1 MVLWILWSYIICLS
15 IDNLIQNQ
23 LQLLKHYGVMNMKQ
37 KIEEVIQHVQK
48 SEKVSE
54 ENKPLILE
62 KLEEWREEEDAIND
76 FAVRFE
82 NWWMEMEPIFAELGW
97 I

>member
-1 MVLWILWSYIICLS
+1 MI
-15 IDNLIQNQ
+15 
-23 LQLLKHYGVMNMKQ
+23 KE
-37 KIEEVIQHVQK
+37 KIEEVIEYVQT

-54 ENKPLILE
+54 ESKPLILE
-62 KLEEWREEEDAIND
+62 KLEEWREEDEAIND
-76 FAVRFE
+76 ISVRFQ

>member
-1 MVLWILWSYIICLS
+1 
-15 IDNLIQNQ
+15 
-23 LQLLKHYGVMNMKQ
+23 MKE

-62 KLEEWREEEDAIND
+62 KLEEWREEDEAIND
-76 FAVRFE
+76 ISVRFQ

>member
-1 MVLWILWSYIICLS
+1 
-15 IDNLIQNQ
+15 
-23 LQLLKHYGVMNMKQ
+23 MKN
-37 KIEEVIQHVQK
+37 KIEEVIRHVER
-48 SEKVSE
+48 SEKVSA

-62 KLEEWREEEDAIND
+62 KLKEWREEDAAISD
-76 FAVRFE
+76 VALRFE

>member
-1 MVLWILWSYIICLS
+1 
-15 IDNLIQNQ
+15 
-23 LQLLKHYGVMNMKQ
+23 MKE

-54 ENKPLILE
+54 EDKPLILE
-62 KLEEWREEEDAIND
+62 KLEEWREEDEAITD
-76 FAVRFE
+76 ISVRFQ
-82 NWWMEMEPIFAELGW
+82 NWWIEMEPIFAELGW

>member
-1 MVLWILWSYIICLS
+1 
-15 IDNLIQNQ
+15 
-23 LQLLKHYGVMNMKQ
+23 MKE

-48 SEKVSE
+48 SEKIAE

-62 KLEEWREEEDAIND
+62 KLEEWREEDEAISD
-76 FAVRFE
+76 ISVRFQ

>member
-1 MVLWILWSYIICLS
+1 
-15 IDNLIQNQ
+15 
-23 LQLLKHYGVMNMKQ
+23 MKD
-37 KIEEVIQHVQK
+37 KIEEVIKQVEG
-48 SEKVSE
+48 SEKIAA

-62 KLEEWREEEDAIND
+62 KLDEWKNEEKVVND
-76 FAVRFE
+76 VAVRFE

>member
-1 MVLWILWSYIICLS
+1 
-15 IDNLIQNQ
+15 
-23 LQLLKHYGVMNMKQ
+23 MKK
-37 KIEEVIQHVQK
+37 KIEEVIKEVEA
-48 SEKVSE
+48 SEKISV

-62 KLEEWREEEDAIND
+62 KLEEWKSEEKVIND
-76 FAVRFE
+76 VAVRFE

>member
-1 MVLWILWSYIICLS
+1 
-15 IDNLIQNQ
+15 
-23 LQLLKHYGVMNMKQ
+23 MKE

-48 SEKVSE
+48 SEQVTE

-62 KLEEWREEEDAIND
+62 KLEEWKEEEEAIND
-76 FAVRFE
+76 ITVRFQK
-82 NWWMEMEPIFAELGW
+82 WWMEMEPIFAELGW

>member
-1 MVLWILWSYIICLS
+1 
-15 IDNLIQNQ
+15 
-23 LQLLKHYGVMNMKQ
+23 MKK
-37 KIEEVIQHVQK
+37 KIEEVINRVQK
-48 SEKVSE
+48 SDKISD

-62 KLEEWREEEDAIND
+62 KLKEWKEEDNAIADVN
-76 FAVRFE
+76 VRFK